1 MVLGGEGRRQELL
14 RKQNLY
20 TQWKIKE
27 GRRLGSQI
35 PQLKGGGP

>member
-1 MVLGGEGRRQELL
+1 MALGGEGWGQELL

-20 TQWKIKE
+20 TQWKSKE

-35 PQLKGGGP
+35 PQLEGGGQ